1 MTMKD
6 ATRIAG
12 FAMAAALML
21 AGPGFAQQRAP
32 SVFTVSNVKA
42 EAEAANAVDAKKLA
56 TEAAETRAFR
66 RLISRLGD
74 LRSQSRIHD
83 LQTAQLER
91 LISDIEVRNEGVSQT
106 SYVATF
112 GITFSERNVLALLG
126 QYGVKPVLDRGP
138 EILIVPVYIEDGAA
152 RTTDRNPWRSA
163 LAGLDLTHALLPAK
177 VAPARGDITAGIA
190 NAYAGNPA
198 ASIETLKSQYGATQ
212 LLLAVAE
219 VDGGGDALTL
229 KLAGSD
235 AVGLF
240 SLQRKLKSGDG
251 VDESLV
257 QDAARLAFETVQQR
271 WKLTRERAT
280 QAAYRAPAASDDA
293 PPSYASRG
301 GDAASIQVTAEFS
314 GLREWQTIRQR
325 LQSIPGVQN
334 WDLRSVNPR
343 SAEIGLDFPGGAERL
358 AEMAASQ
365 GLSVENGPDGLVV
378 KTR

>member
-21 AGPGFAQQRAP
+21 AGPSFAQQRGA

-66 RLISRLGD
+66 RLITRIGD
-74 LRSQSRIHD
+74 TRSQSRIPD
-83 LQTAQLER
+83 LQITQLER

-112 GITFSERNVLALLG
+112 GVTFSERSVMGLLG
-126 QYGVKPVLDRGP
+126 QYGVTPVLDRGP

-177 VAPARGDITAGIA
+177 VAPARGDITAAIA
-190 NAYAGNPA
+190 NAYAANPS
-198 ASIETLKSQYGATQ
+198 ASMETLKTQYSATQ
-212 LLLAVAE
+212 LLLAIVE

-235 AVGLF
+235 AVGMF
-240 SLQRKLKSGDG
+240 SLQRKLKSRDG

-257 QDAARLAFETVQQR
+257 QDAARLALETVQQR
-271 WKLTRERAT
+271 WKLTRERVT
-280 QAAYRAPAASDDA
+280 QAAYKAPAGDDA
-293 PPSYASRG
+293 APSYSSG
-301 GDAASIQVTAEFS
+301 SGEAASIQVTAEFS

-325 LQSIPGVQN
+325 LQGIPGVQN

-343 SAEIGLDFPGGAERL
+343 SADIGLDFPGGAERL
-358 AEMAASQ
+358 AEMAESR
-365 GLSVENGPDGLVV
+365 GLSVESGPDGLVV
-378 KTR
+378 KAR